1 MTSDEMSR
9 ELARLNHELI
19 AGTQAQ
25 RAAAADRLAQIKSEV
40 PIDFRFFV
48 SDKLWGRIGPILGD
62 IMEASGSDPRNN
74 VPTATLKLK
83 GTSEYIETFMSCR
96 NTMIGVEVEVGGLT
110 FAFYVKRHG
119 YKFEK
124 AAFTS
129 TVELRGIWDILNYY
143 QIWPVWWMPLIFQP
157 FSHAIFIGPL
167 VTVIENM
174 ISECALRIQSGLW
187 EFVNN
192 ITSLNP
198 DVRAWFGTLL
208 QSNGNIFTM
217 LKTPTYVVRTN
228 PFFDSSPLYARTVR
242 MESCGK
248 VIGDIT
254 RPYGVEVR
262 VDLWRPGM
270 PQPDQWANLTQP
282 TYVVRVVDRSQVEG
296 PTKTILDSVL
306 RTVVDYTGAVG
317 LTSLLAP
324 LFGSQSPWAPE
335 GVYVAPRLGLNYVRP
350 LVVVVLPR
358 PGEEN
363 PKTPV
368 ITAEIFDHTPMGWQH
383 IIGGKSPRWLNSLIN
398 AFLSWI
404 IDSIMILVGISGI
417 PGDLL
422 AGFLNDSIMAFQMI
436 ELYGRRSDVGPY
448 HPGIEVFTPTNSA
461 PYNIE
466 ALFAFINAIWDSRGF
481 TSAQVVIR
489 HGSWVALGRDVARGG
504 VMALIYSSP
513 TGPQRIFTDYIENTV
528 WKISPTERDLFF
540 QIGDGKSEE
549 APLARQQRLITGLQ
563 EALNVVTITPSQ

>member
-1 MTSDEMSR
+1 
-9 ELARLNHELI
+9 
-19 AGTQAQ
+19 
-25 RAAAADRLAQIKSEV
+25 
-40 PIDFRFFV
+40 
-48 SDKLWGRIGPILGD
+48 
-62 IMEASGSDPRNN
+62 
-74 VPTATLKLK
+74 
-83 GTSEYIETFMSCR
+83 
-96 NTMIGVEVEVGGLT
+96 
-110 FAFYVKRHG
+110 
-119 YKFEK
+119 
-124 AAFTS
+124 
-129 TVELRGIWDILNYY
+129 
-143 QIWPVWWMPLIFQP
+143 
-157 FSHAIFIGPL
+157 
-167 VTVIENM
+167 
-174 ISECALRIQSGLW
+174 
-187 EFVNN
+187 
-192 ITSLNP
+192 
-198 DVRAWFGTLL
+198 
-208 QSNGNIFTM
+208 
-217 LKTPTYVVRTN
+217 
-228 PFFDSSPLYARTVR
+228 
-242 MESCGK
+242 
-248 VIGDIT
+248 
-254 RPYGVEVR
+254 
-262 VDLWRPGM
+262 M

-350 LVVVVLPR
+350 LVVIVLPR
-358 PGEEN
+358 PGEQN

-368 ITAEIFDHTPMGWQH
+368 ISAEIFDHTPMGWQH

-436 ELYGRRSDVGPY
+436 ELYGRRDEVGPY

-481 TSAQVVIR
+481 TAAQVVIR